1 MLDATLAWLHFLAIF
16 GFTACLFAEAAF
28 YARSLPP
35 QTLRRL
41 SSIDAAY
48 GILALAVIVTGVAHL
63 IFSPK
68 TPAFYL
74 HDAIFWTKI
83 GLFLAVGLI
92 SIVPTVHLLRLRGA
106 SAQYSLPVEIEDRT
120 YRSMRLCLTCELV
133 LLAFI
138 PLCAAFM
145 ARGYGYL

>member
-1 MLDATLAWLHFLAIF
+1 MLDAIIAWLHFLAIF
-16 GFTACLFAEAAF
+16 GFAACLFAEAAF
-28 YARSLPP
+28 YARSLPA

-41 SSIDAAY
+41 SRIDIAY
-48 GILALAVIVTGVAHL
+48 GILALAVIVTGVAHV

-83 GLFLAVGLI
+83 GLFLTVGLL
-92 SIVPTVHLLRLRGA
+92 SIAPTVHLLRLRDA
-106 SAQYSLPVEIEDRT
+106 SAQYSLPVEIDART
-120 YRSMRLCLTCELV
+120 YRTMRLCMTSELV

-145 ARGYGYL
+145 ARGYGYF